1 MSNFL
6 DMPSTPDDD
15 VPEEAT
21 VEPRIVTPEEDA
33 RRAERRL
40 DWQERM
46 HARRWPR
53 ASDRMRQ
60 PGELSP
66 APQKRH

>member
-1 MSNFL
+1 MSTFW
-6 DMPSTPDDD
+6 DMAATQDDG
-15 VPEEAT
+15 VPEAAT

-40 DWQERM
+40 DWQERT
-46 HARRWPR
+46 RTKRWPLPR
-53 ASDRMRQ
+53 DRMRQ

-66 APQKRH
+66 PPQKRH

>member
-1 MSNFL
+1 M
-6 DMPSTPDDD
+6 DDG

-21 VEPRIVTPEEDA
+21 VEPRILTPEEDA

-46 HARRWPR
+46 HSLRWPL
-53 ASDRMRQ
+53 AADALRQ

-66 APQKRH
+66 SPERRHHQYHYPS